1 MWSRMLVMG
10 GLVSLLAGC
19 GVDQKK
25 YDAAVAELNSCK
37 DEKQA
42 TTDKLTKQNQE
53 CNTKLADMTSVARSL
68 GAKTEQLATEKSD
81 LNARLE
87 EVERQHQLE
96 RARAAVY
103 QGLLDKLKGM
113 IGAGQL
119 QVDIRNGKMVVKLP
133 DSVLFDPGKTQIK
146 PQGKKALEQLTEV
159 LKAIPDRS
167 FQVCGHTDNAPI
179 KTGRFR
185 SNWDLSTARA
195 VEVVN
200 FMIKSGMEP
209 NRLSATGY
217 GEYDPVAANDTAV
230 GKAQNRRIE
239 IVIMPNLEELPKIK
253 EEMPKSAS
261 AR

>member
-1 MWSRMLVMG
+1 MLNRMLVLG
-10 GLVSLLAGC
+10 GLVALAAGC

-37 DEKQA
+37 EEKQA
-42 TTDKLTKQNQE
+42 TTDKLTKDNQI
-53 CNTKLADMTSVARSL
+53 CNTKLTDMTNVARSL

-103 QGLLDKLKGM
+103 QGLLDKLRDM
-113 IGAGQL
+113 IDSGQL

-133 DSVLFDPGKTQIK
+133 DSVLFDPGKTAIK
-146 PQGKKALEQLTEV
+146 PAGMKALQQLTEV
-159 LKAIPDRS
+159 LKAIANRS

-179 KTGRFR
+179 KSAKFR

-217 GEYDPVAANDTAV
+217 GEYDPVAANDTPA

-253 EEMPKSAS
+253 DELPKSAS